1 MVVSGWGVFDGA
13 WGWARP
19 TFGGLAPGRVWPIVG
34 FHPFFFPFYFIGFN
48 FWDSDLAG
56 FYAHRIFCHL
66 FVYGRVT

>member
-1 MVVSGWGVFDGA
+1 MALGDGQGPPLGVLHLVESGPL
-13 WGWARP
+13 WAFIR
-19 TFGGLAPGRVWPIVG
+19 
-34 FHPFFFPFYFIGFN
+34 FFPCYFIGFN

>member
-1 MVVSGWGVFDGA
+1 MALGDGQGPPLGVLHLVESGSL
-13 WGWARP
+13 WAFIR
-19 TFGGLAPGRVWPIVG
+19 
-34 FHPFFFPFYFIGFN
+34 FFPFYFIGFN

>member
-1 MVVSGWGVFDGA
+1 MALGDGQGPPLGVLHLVESGPS
-13 WGWARP
+13 WA
-19 TFGGLAPGRVWPIVG
+19 FV
-34 FHPFFFPFYFIGFN
+34 HFFCFFYFIGFN